1 VLRGTLWPSD
11 ATQGYQGSVH
21 TGNCERKVEGIFC
34 RRVHLEF
41 LERQIPHFSYSV
53 AYMEASKES
62 SRTRA
67 TGRRNRGAL
76 RTRASEQGRRSERVI
91 HFLTQDE
98 LRQLFNVIR
107 SKRDKAIF
115 LVAYRHGLR
124 ASEIGLLQRADV
136 DVKQGR
142 ISIHRLKG
150 SISAVYPMQSDVLKA
165 IRSYLRTRTDESPYL
180 FLSNRNVPIS
190 RDMLHHLMQTY
201 GAVAGLPREKRKFH
215 CLKHSIATHL
225 LDAGADLAFVK
236 DWLGH
241 ANIQNTTIYARLTT
255 ATFDSTARKVFAS
268 HRVV

>member
-1 VLRGTLWPSD
+1 MKTTKK
-11 ATQGYQGSVH
+11 A
-21 TGNCERKVEGIFC
+21 
-34 RRVHLEF
+34 
-41 LERQIPHFSYSV
+41 
-53 AYMEASKES
+53 A
-62 SRTRA
+62 RTRLHDRQKGRGVVPNRTKEG
-67 TGRRNRGAL
+67 TGRE
-76 RTRASEQGRRSERVI
+76 RTV

-98 LRQLFNVIR
+98 LRRLFKVMK
-107 SKRDKAIF
+107 SKRDRAIF

-136 DVKQGR
+136 DAKQGR
-142 ISIHRLKG
+142 VSINRLKG
-150 SISAVYPMQSDVLKA
+150 SISAVYPMQPDVLKA

-180 FLSNRNVPIS
+180 FVSNRGVPIS
-190 RDMLHHLMQTY
+190 RYMLHHLMQEY
-201 GAVAGLPREKRKFH
+201 GEVAGLPMEKRKFH

-255 ATFDSTARKVFAS
+255 ATLDAQARMIFAS

>member
-1 VLRGTLWPSD
+1 MKAQQKS
-11 ATQGYQGSVH
+11 SH
-21 TGNCERKVEGIFC
+21 TTTN
-34 RRVHLEF
+34 
-41 LERQIPHFSYSV
+41 
-53 AYMEASKES
+53 
-62 SRTRA
+62 
-67 TGRRNRGAL
+67 GRRKSAAG
-76 RTRASEQGRRSERVI
+76 EQTHSSERARRPERI
-91 HFLTQDE
+91 IYFLTQDE
-98 LRQLFNVIR
+98 LRRLLKVIR

-136 DVKQGR
+136 DAKQGR

-255 ATFDSTARKVFAS
+255 ATLDSTARKVFAS

>member
-1 VLRGTLWPSD
+1 MVRPKKTTNPLRSSPRRG
-11 ATQGYQGSVH
+11 
-21 TGNCERKVEGIFC
+21 ERAI
-34 RRVHLEF
+34 
-41 LERQIPHFSYSV
+41 
-53 AYMEASKES
+53 
-62 SRTRA
+62 
-67 TGRRNRGAL
+67 N
-76 RTRASEQGRRSERVI
+76 
-91 HFLTQDE
+91 FLTQDE
-98 LRQLFNVIR
+98 LRQLLKVIH

-142 ISIHRLKG
+142 VSIHRLKG
-150 SISAVYPMQSDVLKA
+150 SISGVYPMQPDILKA
-165 IRSYLRTRTDESPYL
+165 VRSYLRTRADESPYL

-190 RDMLHHLMQTY
+190 RFMLWELMQQY
-201 GAVAGLPREKRKFH
+201 GEIAGLPVEKRKFH

-255 ATFDSTARKVFAS
+255 ATLDAQARTIFTS